1 MFKFLFMLVEQR
13 NCIVF
18 SFCVCFFFFFALYCF
33 FYIMVTCKFT
43 LLSIC
48 KFLKQNKNKNSTA
61 WVAPD
66 LLETPAILSDTTVT
80 RSAVNQEDLKL
91 Y

>member
-1 MFKFLFMLVEQR
+1 
-13 NCIVF
+13 
-18 SFCVCFFFFFALYCF
+18 
-33 FYIMVTCKFT
+33 MVTCKFT